1 MKGKRKVESENERRI
16 EVKDDELKWVEKR
29 VMKILRERF
38 EKMKNIGRKI
48 GREDEEEVKELGSGN
63 WIKIGKK
70 REDLKM
76 KKKKKIVIGSM

>member
-1 MKGKRKVESENERRI
+1 MRGKRKVESENERRI